1 MGVGCVVGTITE
13 KYVVGLGYCGGFSI
27 ADQLVASI
35 FVIAADKF
43 LEYPKF
49 LFRE

>member
-27 ADQLVASI
+27 ADHMVASI
-35 FVIAADKF
+35 FSDSSRQIPRIPEIPV
-43 LEYPKF
+43 P
-49 LFRE
+49 